1 MSDRI
6 AIFDLGSNAFKL
18 LIAEKADTPE
28 GFTILHKEESGVKLA
43 SKGINKNIITDEARL
58 RALAAIASFKVTAEN
73 FECRKFKCTGTSAF
87 RDAKN
92 GHILVDEIKERFHLD
107 VEIISGQREAELI
120 HKGVKISYK
129 LDEAPVLIMD
139 IGGGSLEIIIANN
152 TTIHFQHSYDLGMRR
167 IMEKLDIPDPLNDL
181 EIKKIKDFFETEFNA
196 LDKLVKKLKPHTLIG
211 TSGSYETISRLV
223 EKQKE
228 RPLRQVGTA
237 SYKLSRNRI
246 KEIHDRIIKLNEEQR
261 AAIPGMD
268 LIRVDLIGIAM
279 VFVHHII
286 KKFNFD
292 NVVFSA
298 FALKEG
304 LLREAIEQE

>member
-1 MSDRI
+1 MNERF

-28 GFTILHKEESGVKLA
+28 GFAIIHKEESGVKLA

-58 RALAAIASFKVTAEN
+58 RALAAIALFKVTAES
-73 FECRKFKCTGTSAF
+73 FQCRKFKCTGTSAF

-92 GHILVDEIKERFHLD
+92 GQVLVDEIKERFHLD
-107 VEIISGQREAELI
+107 VEIISGEREAELI
-120 HKGVKISYK
+120 HKGVKLSYQ
-129 LDEAPVLIMD
+129 LDENPILIMD

-152 TTIHFQHSYDLGMRR
+152 TTINFQHSYNLGMRR
-167 IMEKLDIPDPLNDL
+167 IMEKLDLPDPLTDT
-181 EIKKIKDFFETEFNA
+181 EIKKIKDFFDTEFSE

-211 TSGSYETISRLV
+211 TSGSYETISKLV
-223 EKQKE
+223 EAQKK
-228 RPLRQVGTA
+228 RPLRQVGPA
-237 SYKLSRNRI
+237 SYRISRNRI
-246 KEIHDRIIKLNEEQR
+246 KEIHDTIIKLDEEQR
-261 AAIPGMD
+261 TIIPGMD

-298 FALKEG
+298 YALKEG